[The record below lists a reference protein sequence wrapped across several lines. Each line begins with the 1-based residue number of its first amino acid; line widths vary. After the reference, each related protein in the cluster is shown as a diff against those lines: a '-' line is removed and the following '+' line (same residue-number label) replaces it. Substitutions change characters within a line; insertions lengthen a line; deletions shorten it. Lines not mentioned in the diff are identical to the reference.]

1 MEPLGVALTL
11 AFLGYWVNNNETQ
24 SENTTSNSSIKEKNK
39 LTNSSGKNDLPRFV
53 ARNRKNSTKKRAVVI
68 NHTNING
75 SNQML
80 NNILDRPE
88 SSRSNNQRSK
98 EKIVFSKL
106 TGLPIKEEEFTH
118 NNMVPFFGSNVKQN
132 TSEYANNQILENY
145 TGVSNYSIS
154 KSEIEPMF
162 DPSNNSG
169 NVYGTPNID
178 SEMYNRYIPSRY
190 KQDQK
195 LMDPIKVGPGLDQ
208 GYTSKPSGGFHQA
221 DTRKYIIPKTTNDLR
236 VKNNPKNVYKGRI
249 IPGKAINSKRTMIS
263 KVSKNL
269 PETYQK
275 HGPDRYFTTV
285 GAVRKKTKRGKFV
298 DKKTNRQNTSKS
310 YTGPAGP
317 SDRVK
322 PKKRGEYMKSTKNTY
337 KTSGPRNVN
346 INGEWHNQKIGDYG
360 KSNVLLSEQ
369 ERATTEDKTI
379 LSNFSS
385 VVKAM
390 ISPFADILK
399 PSKKEN
405 FVGSIRPSG
414 NVQVAMPGK
423 MTIYDPND
431 VARTTIKETNI
442 HNNNNG
448 NLIGPKKLTI
458 YDPNDIA
465 KKTIKETNIH
475 DNRIGNI
482 NRGVNKTT
490 IYDPNDIARTT
501 IKETNI
507 HDNRAG
513 NINRGVRKATI
524 YDPNDVTRTTIKE
537 TNIHDNRTGNIN
549 RGVSKATIYDPNDVT
564 RTTIKETNIHDN
576 RTGNINRG
584 VEKMTVYDP
593 NDIARTTIKETN
605 IHDNRTGNIDNIE
618 KTGIVWD
625 PEIIAKT
632 TVRETLEN
640 EDTVINLSKQGPS
653 NLPVHDP
660 CDVAKTTIKETNIEN
675 KREGNYSRSDL
686 VKEGYSSNPKFAPNT
701 NRQFTS
707 NNDYTGLASGDTMG
721 GGGDGYQTAEYHA
734 PNTNKQFTSEKDYTG
749 IASTQDANKPMSYQD
764 IYNATMNNIKT
775 EISTGR
781 EPTLS
786 NVKFSSG
793 EENVKI
799 CIKKKESDIV
809 NERKLIASRVYN
821 SIPQKNMRGVTS
833 IRDTFNSATLEERIN
848 PNILDTFKKN
858 PYTKPLSSF
867 GSN

>member
-1 MEPLGVALTL
+1 MEPIGVALTL
-11 AFLGYWVNNNETQ
+11 ALVGYWVNNNETQ
-24 SENTTSNSSIKEKNK
+24 AENTTPNSSIKEKYK
-39 LTNSSGKNDLPRFV
+39 STNSSGKNDLARFV
-53 ARNRKNSTKKRAVVI
+53 AKNRKNSTKKSAVVI
-68 NHTNING
+68 NRSNING
-75 SNQML
+75 SNQLL

-162 DPSNNSG
+162 DPSKNSG

-178 SEMYNRYIPSRY
+178 EKMYNRYIPSRY

-236 VKNNPKNVYKGRI
+236 VKNNPKNVYKGRL

-275 HGPDRYFTTV
+275 HGPERYFTTV

-390 ISPFADILK
+390 IAPFADILK

-448 NLIGPKKLTI
+448 NLTGPKKLTI

-482 NRGVNKTT
+482 NRGAHKT
-490 IYDPNDIARTT
+490 
-501 IKETNI
+501 
-507 HDNRAG
+507 
-513 NINRGVRKATI
+513 TI

-549 RGVSKATIYDPNDVT
+549 RGVRKATIYDPNDVT

-625 PEIIAKT
+625 PENIAKT

-660 CDVAKTTIKETNIEN
+660 CDVARTTIKETNIEN

-707 NNDYTGLASGDTMG
+707 NIDYTGLASGDTLG

-764 IYNATMNNIKT
+764 IYNATMNNMKT

-786 NVKFSSG
+786 SVKFSSG

-833 IRDTFNSATLEERIN
+833 IRDTLNSATLEERIN